1 MRPERLS
8 LVLSGGG
15 VKALAHAGAWAALEE
30 LGYRPQRIVATS
42 MGAVV
47 GACFAAGMRYQDVV
61 SGALRV
67 DRGDVAAL
75 SPVAVVAGLL
85 APSVLR
91 GRPLRE
97 TIDRL
102 IPVRRFD
109 ELEISLTVVC
119 VDLDTGRPVLFGSG
133 GRTDISV
140 VDALYAAC
148 ALPVYYPP
156 LAFRGRRLADGGL
169 HSPLPIDAVGPR
181 EADLVVAIDVGPSLD
196 SMPAPGMAT
205 PPPLLRAYGAMSR
218 IALAK
223 LTEAALARWRTR
235 VGEGTRFVLVRPV
248 QDREATF
255 ALQHIARYVGDG
267 YRATRKALG
276 GGEGRS
282 TGGGSPSVSGRS
294 EAGGGGH
301 RRTEADGGGQGRSG
315 RREAEEQERP

>member
-15 VKALAHAGAWAALEE
+15 VKALAHAGAWAALDE

-67 DRGDVAAL
+67 GRREVAAL
-75 SPVAVVAGLL
+75 SPVAVLAGLL

-91 GRPLRE
+91 GGPLRE
-97 TIDRL
+97 TIGHL

-133 GRTDISV
+133 GRTDITL

-169 HSPLPIDAVGPR
+169 HSPLPIDAIAPR

-196 SMPAPGMAT
+196 SLPAPDTPT

-223 LTEAALARWRTR
+223 LTEAALVRWR
-235 VGEGTRFVLVRPV
+235 
-248 QDREATF
+248 
-255 ALQHIARYVGDG
+255 AR
-267 YRATRKALG
+267 
-276 GGEGRS
+276 GGE
-282 TGGGSPSVSGRS
+282 
-294 EAGGGGH
+294 
-301 RRTEADGGGQGRSG
+301 
-315 RREAEEQERP
+315 